1 MYFHLPLCYLRD
13 DKEKTKRV
21 FWPSQKLGC
30 SLSTCR
36 SRGHRHHAGH
46 WVVTG
51 ISFPFLQLLFKRKA
65 PKPLTQ
71 QLQGEVCLF
80 KAEQNSPRLPCGHH

>member
-36 SRGHRHHAGH
+36 SRGAQAPCWSLGGH
-46 WVVTG
+46 WDF
-51 ISFPFLQLLFKRKA
+51 IPFSPITFQKKSTKASNAAASRSGLF
-65 PKPLTQ
+65 
-71 QLQGEVCLF
+71 V
-80 KAEQNSPRLPCGHH
+80 